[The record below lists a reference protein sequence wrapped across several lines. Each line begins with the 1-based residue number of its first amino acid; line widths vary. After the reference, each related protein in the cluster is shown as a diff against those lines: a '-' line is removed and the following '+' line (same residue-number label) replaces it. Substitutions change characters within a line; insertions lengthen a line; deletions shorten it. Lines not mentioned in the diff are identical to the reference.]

1 MEEKIPVLDITLESS
16 RKVTPISTELSTEI
30 PAEIEIED
38 ILKGVRAD
46 LERII
51 NRLKAVEDK
60 LEAKR
65 QKRFKIILPPLEKAE
80 KELEETL

>member
-1 MEEKIPVLDITLESS
+1 MEEKIPVLDITLES

-60 LEAKR
+60 LE
-65 QKRFKIILPPLEKAE
+65 
-80 KELEETL
+80 